1 VGIHGIGVDLIEIE
15 RVRAAL
21 SRTPSMYDR
30 LFTAG
35 EQQYCQG
42 RIPSLAAR
50 FAAKEAVSKS
60 LGSGIR
66 GFAFL
71 DIEIVS
77 DGLGRPSVLL
87 HRGAADLAGSVG
99 IERVHLS
106 LSTSD
111 TMAVAYAVAEVRLSA
126 VAEVRLSAVAEVPN
140 G

>member
-1 VGIHGIGVDLIEIE
+1 MGIHGIGVDLIEIE
-15 RVRAAL
+15 RVRVAL

-30 LFTAG
+30 LFTEA
-35 EQQYCQG
+35 EQQYCRG

-71 DIEIVS
+71 DIEVRS
-77 DGLGRPSVLL
+77 DELGRPWVLL
-87 HRGAADLAGSVG
+87 HRRAAELASSAG

-111 TMAVAYAVAEVRLSA
+111 TMAAAYA